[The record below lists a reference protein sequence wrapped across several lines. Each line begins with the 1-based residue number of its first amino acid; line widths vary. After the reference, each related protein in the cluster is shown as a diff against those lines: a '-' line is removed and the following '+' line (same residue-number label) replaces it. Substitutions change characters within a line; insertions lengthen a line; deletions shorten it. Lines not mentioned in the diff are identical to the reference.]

1 MHLVDYLV
9 VILDLIL
16 MIRKVREVPLRSYN
30 ITIISY
36 YQLLQISFSKAELYI
51 LIVFNF
57 ALGAFKCDIM
67 LQFSQI

>member
-16 MIRKVREVPLRSYN
+16 IIRKVGEVPLRSYN
-30 ITIISY
+30 ITIVSY

-51 LIVFNF
+51 LIVVNF
-57 ALGAFKCDIM
+57 ALGGFCRV
-67 LQFSQI
+67 